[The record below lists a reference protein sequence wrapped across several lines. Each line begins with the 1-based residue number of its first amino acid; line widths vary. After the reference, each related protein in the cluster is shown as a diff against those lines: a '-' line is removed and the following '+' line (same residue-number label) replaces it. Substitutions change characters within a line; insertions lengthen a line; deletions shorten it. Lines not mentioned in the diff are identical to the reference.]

1 MSKTNASIPA
11 LNLVV
16 DAMVTKYPMLYA
28 STSRELST
36 MLVLGQIFNTIGG
49 GFDNVR
55 DLKNLQ
61 EAVAQ
66 MRKHGI
72 QEAPSYYFD
81 DTPLF
86 EGFLEKSTGRHR
98 TNYHTVYGAYPEER
112 KHIGEL
118 MGVSEWRPLRKNK
131 TYSYYPNF
139 KKEYSFIW
147 KIEPS
152 VLPTDW
158 LQWVTTFYEQAKSY
172 FESEQSRD
180 YHYAWPSDPQKQA
193 RVLKDFQGAFE
204 RYADYSEEER
214 NALVTKDYGTEYKGD
229 LPDFLER
236 KWMAERGRILDF
248 IEETLA
254 RVTHA
259 LAVSHAT
266 PDARNDLQ

>member
-49 GFDNVR
+49 GFNSLR
-55 DLKNLQ
+55 DLQQLQ
-61 EAVAQ
+61 GAVDL

-86 EGFLEKSTGRHR
+86 EGFLEKSSGRHR
-98 TNYHTVYGAYPEER
+98 TNYNTVYGAYPEER

-118 MGVSEWRPLRKNK
+118 MGVAEWKALRKNNDF
-131 TYSYYPNF
+131 SFYPNF
-139 KKEYSFIW
+139 KKEYSLFW
-147 KIEPS
+147 SIEPS
-152 VLPTDW
+152 VLSQDW
-158 LQWVTTFYEQAKSY
+158 LQGVKTFYEHAKSY
-172 FESEQSRD
+172 FESERSRE
-180 YHYAWPSDPQKQA
+180 YHYAWPLDTFRQQ
-193 RVLKDFQGAFE
+193 RLLKDFEEAFT
-204 RYADYSEEER
+204 RYANHSEEER
-214 NALVTKDYGTEYKGD
+214 NALITKDYGTEYKGD

-236 KWMAERGRILDF
+236 KWMKERGRILDF

-259 LAVSHAT
+259 LAARHAT